1 MPLPADFFYYNG
13 DHAENLRLYEPGGYH
28 PVHLGDTFSE
38 IPGSSLPR
46 YRTLH
51 KLGYGS
57 FATVWQAED
66 MRDNG

>member
-1 MPLPADFFYYNG
+1 MPLPDVFFYYNEG
-13 DHAENLRLYEPGGYH
+13 HAESLRCYEPGGYH
-28 PVHLGDTFSE
+28 PVHLGDTFSK
-38 IPGSSLPR
+38 ILGSSLPR

-66 MRDNG
+66 KADNG